1 MVAHTLA
8 KLVPLP
14 SSPIVYFPKNL
25 PRPLEE
31 LGLEISCVLLFLFN
45 ENSYLAKK
53 KKVNIQIKPI

>member
-31 LGLEISCVLLFLFN
+31 AWFRDILC
-45 ENSYLAKK
+45 LA
-53 KKVNIQIKPI
+53 VSV